1 MLLASSSFAPVM
13 EVEQFRVGHM
23 QNFSYLLYSG
33 KEAAVVDPSF
43 DIRRVMER
51 AEELGLRVN
60 YVLLTHHHFDH
71 IMEAEN
77 LAHRSGAK
85 IVAFRDSIAGHDIA
99 VEDGSILKLGEEEIK
114 VMHTPGHTA
123 DSVCYLIPDGVFTG
137 DTLFVGECG
146 RVDLEDSSPED
157 MYESL
162 LVKLYGLPDS
172 TIVFPGHDYGPT
184 PTSTI
189 GNEKKN
195 NYTMKKRTREEFL
208 NFIRS

>member
-1 MLLASSSFAPVM
+1 
-13 EVEQFRVGHM
+13 
-23 QNFSYLLYSG
+23 
-33 KEAAVVDPSF
+33 
-43 DIRRVMER
+43 
-51 AEELGLRVN
+51 
-60 YVLLTHHHFDH
+60 
-71 IMEAEN
+71 
-77 LAHRSGAK
+77 
-85 IVAFRDSIAGHDIA
+85 
-99 VEDGSILKLGEEEIK
+99 
-114 VMHTPGHTA
+114 MHTPGHTA

-172 TIVFPGHDYGPT
+172 TIVYPGHDYGPT